1 MEAQDEMNAMLKQEN
16 EKLRIDLVNL
26 CSMLETVIN
35 DNYKLRNYTAEK
47 TEDFKKILQL
57 TNENDSESVRILN
70 QYLSCLRDEN
80 KLLCIKLADMDED
93 FKNQKNIENEHAG
106 GMKNKQLQ
114 IKKMEE
120 DHNEVKA
127 QLKVEVEK
135 VRSLKQQLDKIKSDN
150 ETVNQEKLDLEMK
163 LFNLENDQNQRALN
177 DQSLK
182 NAKDYD
188 QEIDN

>member
-1 MEAQDEMNAMLKQEN
+1 MEAQDEMNTMLKEEN
-16 EKLRIDLVNL
+16 EKLRIDMVNL

-35 DNYKLRNYTAEK
+35 DNYKLRSYTAEK

-57 TNENDSESVRILN
+57 TNENDSETVRILN
-70 QYLSCLRDEN
+70 ASLGTLRDEN
-80 KLLCIKLADMDED
+80 KLIMMKLQETGED
-93 FKNQKNIENEHAG
+93 LKSQKDDLNDHHG

-120 DHNEVKA
+120 DHNEAKA

-135 VRSLKQQLDKIKSDN
+135 VRSLKQRLDKLKAEN
-150 ETVNQEKLDLEMK
+150 ESVKNENLEWEMK
-163 LFNLENDQNQRALN
+163 VFNLENDQHQKALH
-177 DQSLK
+177 DCAIK